1 MCAVV
6 MFKVHINNTPKM
18 YFTHII
24 AHLAK
29 PFIALF
35 LFSVNCKAFT
45 IFVLFPLCSL
55 QVRWKILEGYLCLLS
70 NSFWS
75 KYGQIIVYENTGQN
89 IVYENLIQYCS
100 CLLLLWAWN
109 QKWNPALGETYWN
122 FWISQ
127 EKFLL

>member
-29 PFIALF
+29 PFIAFF
-35 LFSVNCKAFT
+35 LFSVNCKVFT
-45 IFVLFPLCSL
+45 IFVFFPLCSL